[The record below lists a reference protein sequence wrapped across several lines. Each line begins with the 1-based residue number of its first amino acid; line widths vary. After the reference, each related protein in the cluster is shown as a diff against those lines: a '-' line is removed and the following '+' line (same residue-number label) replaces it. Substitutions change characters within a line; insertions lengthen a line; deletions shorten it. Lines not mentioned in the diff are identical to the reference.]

1 MLITA
6 ELYLQTKLVFIGRRI
21 ATFDKASYEQIIN
34 FQMKENKISTF
45 RKWVILAEVYTA
57 ESYLQDEHWAGLLIS
72 SMGMDG
78 GSSRLY

>member
-34 FQMKENKISTF
+34 FQMKENKIST
-45 RKWVILAEVYTA
+45 L
-57 ESYLQDEHWAGLLIS
+57 ESES
-72 SMGMDG
+72 F
-78 GSSRLY
+78 